1 MQNGFKKKKYFI
13 AIVIILLI
21 SLSINIMLCL
31 KNKQYS
37 HRIGANSYKNIE
49 TIKIKNEK
57 NIEIIDKT
65 IDTLKISNGE
75 LLNLYTNYSDMSD
88 CIIKLWDD
96 YNFYNETDRGIFINK
111 KIDTSKVIEND
122 IYSRIENYLGNT
134 LINIMSTDSDDLV
147 VKGKDLEDFEVM
159 KSLAINMSKIFSSID
174 ESKLGNV
181 NNSDKEK
188 KVIDNK
194 YWIDI
199 LREIDKT
206 SSKYIDY
213 DFIKEVKVTKAIY

>member
-1 MQNGFKKKKYFI
+1 MQNGFKNKKYFI
-13 AIVIILLI
+13 SVVIILLI
-21 SLSINIMLCL
+21 SLSVNIILCL

-37 HRIGANSYKNIE
+37 HRIGVNSYKNIE

-65 IDTLKISNGE
+65 IDTLKINNGE
-75 LLNLYTNYSDMSD
+75 LLNLYTNYSDMAD

-122 IYSRIENYLGNT
+122 IYSRIESYLGNT

-159 KSLAINMSKIFSSID
+159 KSLATNMSKIFSSID
-174 ESKLGNV
+174 EGKLGNV
-181 NNSDKEK
+181 NSSDKEK

-213 DFIKEVKVTKAIY
+213 DFIKEIGRAHV

>member
-1 MQNGFKKKKYFI
+1 
-13 AIVIILLI
+13 
-21 SLSINIMLCL
+21 
-31 KNKQYS
+31 
-37 HRIGANSYKNIE
+37 
-49 TIKIKNEK
+49 
-57 NIEIIDKT
+57 
-65 IDTLKISNGE
+65 
-75 LLNLYTNYSDMSD
+75 
-88 CIIKLWDD
+88 
-96 YNFYNETDRGIFINK
+96 
-111 KIDTSKVIEND
+111 
-122 IYSRIENYLGNT
+122 
-134 LINIMSTDSDDLV
+134 MSTDSDDLV

-159 KSLAINMSKIFSSID
+159 KSLAINMSKIFKSVD

-181 NNSDKEK
+181 NSSDKEK